1 MTYRLVAA
9 TVLLLASPVL
19 ALDGQPGIHDP
30 STVVMHGGRYYT
42 YGTGVG
48 LPMLVSDDGRARRRA
63 GSWMQALP
71 GGRPGPE
78 VTARGGNNTWA
89 PDVIRVGEK
98 YFVYYS
104 APAT

>member
-42 YGTGVG
+42 YGTG
-48 LPMLVSDDGRARRRA
+48 PGRHR
-63 GSWMQALP
+63 SW
-71 GGRPGPE
+71 R
-78 VTARGGNNTWA
+78 
-89 PDVIRVGEK
+89 
-98 YFVYYS
+98 
-104 APAT
+104 